1 MHGPAR
7 AKFGDRSC
15 DPVRQNGRVVRIIGG
30 VVLVRA
36 RDAVRRPVDLF
47 LMVAVCLPFG
57 HVGEGLR
64 HRGRRRAMVRR
75 DSARCQYDRHHHH
88 GREGRAKHRAEESGL
103 RVAGDTRVEAGRAPV
118 IELASQMLV
127 VALGLFLLW
136 KALRPH
142 AHRASGSGP
151 VLAMA
156 AGLVPW
162 TLATMSAVAVLL
174 LGLVPIVGRSL

>member
-1 MHGPAR
+1 
-7 AKFGDRSC
+7 
-15 DPVRQNGRVVRIIGG
+15 
-30 VVLVRA
+30 
-36 RDAVRRPVDLF
+36 
-47 LMVAVCLPFG
+47 
-57 HVGEGLR
+57 
-64 HRGRRRAMVRR
+64 
-75 DSARCQYDRHHHH
+75 
-88 GREGRAKHRAEESGL
+88 
-103 RVAGDTRVEAGRAPV
+103 VEAGRAPV